1 MALDTKIWYS
11 QRVGSSFHTL
21 IKEKLMSEPRTCYLP
36 HMTALFCTS
45 VERHGPDIVV
55 SDMTGL
61 GGRR

>member
-11 QRVGSSFHTL
+11 QRVGSSSHTL
-21 IKEKLMSEPRTCYLP
+21 VKEKLMSEPRTCYLP
-36 HMTALFCTS
+36 HITGLFCTG
-45 VERHGPDIVV
+45 VERLGPDIVV